1 MVPPYIRKSPR
12 VLAALPWL
20 YLKGISTGDM
30 SEALS
35 VLLGEEAEGLLANAV
50 SRLKARWSDEWQQCD
65 RRDVSAAR
73 YVYWWADGIHTGV
86 RSEGA
91 DGQCLLVI
99 VGVTPDGNKECVA
112 IADGFRESTASW
124 REVLLDLNARGLQ
137 CGPLLPVGAGAM
149 GFWAACRSRMVSRR
163 GTIRRNNRNSPPDGS
178 TLQTG
183 RTRHLTLA

>member
-35 VLLGEEAEGLLANAV
+35 VLLGEEAEGLLVNAV

-73 YVYWWADGIHTGV
+73 YVYWWADGIDTG
-86 RSEGA
+86 SGA
-91 DGQCLLVI
+91 KARM
-99 VGVTPDGNKECVA
+99 GN
-112 IADGFRESTASW
+112 
-124 REVLLDLNARGLQ
+124 
-137 CGPLLPVGAGAM
+137 
-149 GFWAACRSRMVSRR
+149 ACW
-163 GTIRRNNRNSPPDGS
+163 
-178 TLQTG
+178 
-183 RTRHLTLA
+183 